1 MRPSATPLTEGTSLH
16 EKLWHQLTGS
26 TRGEAGHASATL
38 LLAAFAP
45 DLNQCG
51 DSPSHASKT
60 SECGREWKIGT
71 IVNRIPASTFEGST
85 ASCVSNRATHV
96 PGW

>member
-1 MRPSATPLTEGTSLH
+1 MRPSATPWTEGTSLH

-51 DSPSHASKT
+51 GSP
-60 SECGREWKIGT
+60 
-71 IVNRIPASTFEGST
+71 VMPAKRQG
-85 ASCVSNRATHV
+85 VGGN
-96 PGW
+96 GKMGQL